1 MGFTIKFDTSPID
14 RMLDQFE
21 GNIQEALRPAAQAG
35 AQVLYDAVKRNVANI
50 NSVTGNLSSSIYQV
64 YSDQSRPNKAVY
76 HISWNARKAPHGH
89 LVEYGYIQ
97 KYRVIVDKNG
107 NFKTLKSKPLPEPKY
122 IPGKAFVRSAAMWSD
137 QALVAAEQKLFDM
150 VTGPYTIQYKGLK

>member
-1 MGFTIKFDTSPID
+1 MGFTVKLDTTPID
-14 RMLDQFE
+14 RLLDQL
-21 GNIQEALRPAAQAG
+21 GDDIQEALRPAAQAG
-35 AQVLYDAVKRNVANI
+35 AQVLYDAVKRNVSNI
-50 NSVTGNLSSSIYQV
+50 NTVTGNLNNSIYQV
-64 YSDQSRPNKAVY
+64 YSDQSHPYKAVY

-107 NFKTLKSKPLPEPKY
+107 DFKTLKSKPLPEPKY

-137 QALVAAEQKLFDM
+137 QALAAAEQKLFD
-150 VTGPYTIQYKGLK
+150 VLTGPYTPKYKR